1 MFKFKSENHRT
12 AFLVT
17 LVLAM
22 IIASLAA
29 IVHLFPI
36 MMAANAVPPP
46 KDPAQEQALLNRIRP
61 LGEVTVAPPA
71 PKAAPAKPAA
81 TETK

>member
-1 MFKFKSENHRT
+1 MFAFKSANHRT

-46 KDPAQEQALLNRIRP
+46 KDPAEERALMGRISP

-71 PKAAPAKPAA
+71 PKAAPTKPAA
-81 TETK
+81 TQTK